1 MDLGEY
7 ARFALA
13 LALVVGLIIALSW
26 GLRRLPGLSH
36 GRIRQGRRLG
46 VIETLTIDPRNKLVL
61 IRRDGAEHLLLL
73 GPESGLVIEQ
83 RIDAPGFTPT
93 TGSGSDI

>member
-13 LALVVGLIIALSW
+13 LALVVGLIVALSW
-26 GLRRLPGLSH
+26 GLRRLPGFAH
-36 GRIRQGRRLG
+36 GRVRQGRRLG
-46 VIETLTIDPRNKLVL
+46 VIETLSIDPRNKLVL

-73 GPESGLVIEQ
+73 GPENGLVIEQ
-83 RIDAPGFTPT
+83 RIDGPGFAPT
-93 TGSGSDI
+93 TGPGSNI